1 MEYTVLHRRI
11 ESSRLPHEASEAI
24 LGHPRFPLA
33 KPIAHKTYDINGQIP
48 EREGQ
53 IRSAIVKCRGK
64 SYSLSGDTDDDS
76 DIIEKRLGNA
86 DTFQDPQRVLPAEA
100 ADDDILEL
108 PAVRVR
114 KYLSRKAKELPI
126 NYVHH
131 ADSQETAGT
140 LPPGMLSTISP
151 KTKLSTTERLNDEPH
166 MVFPAKLG
174 SSSPY

>member
-1 MEYTVLHRRI
+1 MKHFPELFLTKD
-11 ESSRLPHEASEAI
+11 LPDIAECENHINPNFNVNKSNNI
-24 LGHPRFPLA
+24 KLPLNLNTDHLENN
-33 KPIAHKTYDINGQIP
+33 P
-48 EREGQ
+48 
-53 IRSAIVKCRGK
+53 V
-64 SYSLSGDTDDDS
+64 SGDTDDDS